1 MRIRKGEREIQYMN
15 VHTRDCAEVF
25 EKSVLGDEVVERLL
39 FADGAS
45 ACERAGDIPFYARQT
60 RRILDD
66 MAERDVRSIG
76 GYAASGG
83 LDALEKALFSMTPA
97 EVVDAV
103 DASGLRGRGGGG
115 FSTGFK
121 WRAVVDAPGTEK
133 YVVCNGDEGDP
144 GAFLDGAIME
154 GDPYRLIE
162 GMLLAGYAVG
172 ASRGFVY
179 VRDEYPISI
188 RRLNDAIGR
197 LEALGLL
204 GEDILGSGFSF
215 RLTVYRGAG
224 AFVCGEE
231 SALVNSLEGRRGMPR
246 IKPPYL
252 ATEGFHGL
260 PTLVNNVETYANVP
274 FIVTHG
280 AQAYRALGTPGCP
293 GTKIYSLSGAVRYPG
308 LVEVPLGTTLREIVF
323 GIGEAMKKNTLMH
336 SNERQEAS
344 QQLTEAIIDFTEGM
358 GIDIKSLLYG
368 MLGGKLAAGGS
379 RSGGGG
385 NGDSTGGVNSGT
397 GDGGNHGNHGGPDPA
412 EAAGDRR
419 DGCEM
424 RSGLY
429 RSHVSRGGPR
439 RALLQPRPLFLRGE
453 PAQIPARGE
462 RREPLRRGGRH
473 GLLRRHRSGGGEQHL
488 RRRAGDGLSRGPRR
502 KREGGVAVPSGGPGR
517 LSALFA
523 GQRDPGRALH
533 GRHGHDLCPAEKMDR
548 GPVRR
553 GDCRRRIHPPA
564 AGRLSAHLPP
574 SGARHPRRSGGS
586 RRKAGQNRCASR
598 TAPTRSCS
606 LSLTS
611 SNATC
616 LRTAISIS
624 IWRCKISPSAETS
637 NGSRRPRRSMLW
649 HRRSAESTAS
659 C

>member
-1 MRIRKGEREIQYMN
+1 MNRLHDHQSFTAWRDACRALECARPCRILVCAGAACLYAGAKYVKEEFRRLAAAHPELSVNMEPDDGVYRTGCQGFCARGPLVRIRKGEREIQYMN

-323 GIGEAMKKNTLMH
+323 GIGGGMPEGSAFKAVLVGGPTG
-336 SNERQEAS
+336 RC
-344 QQLTEAIIDFTEGM
+344 LTERHLDIPFDFDTAAANDAIVG
-358 GIDIKSLLYG
+358 
-368 MLGGKLAAGGS
+368 
-379 RSGGGG
+379 SGGIIVLDQTSSMVEMSQYLMAYSCRESCGKC
-385 NGDSTGGVNSGT
+385 TPCRIGT
-397 GDGGNHGNHGGPDPA
+397 TRMLEILKRLNT
-412 EAAGDRR
+412 
-419 DGCEM
+419 
-424 RSGLY
+424 
-429 RSHVSRGGPR
+429 R
-439 RALLQPRPLFLRGE
+439 RALPGDLEQLEQTAVYVRDRAFCGLGKSAPLMVLSTLEDFREEYEALC
-453 PAQIPARGE
+453 
-462 RREPLRRGGRH
+462 RRE
-473 GLLRRHRSGGGEQHL
+473 EE
-488 RRRAGDGLSRGPRR
+488 A
-502 KREGGVAVPSGGPGR
+502 
-517 LSALFA
+517 
-523 GQRDPGRALH
+523 
-533 GRHGHDLCPAEKMDR
+533 
-548 GPVRR
+548 
-553 GDCRRRIHPPA
+553 
-564 AGRLSAHLPP
+564 
-574 SGARHPRRSGGS
+574 
-586 RRKAGQNRCASR
+586 
-598 TAPTRSCS
+598 
-606 LSLTS
+606 
-611 SNATC
+611 
-616 LRTAISIS
+616 
-624 IWRCKISPSAETS
+624 
-637 NGSRRPRRSMLW
+637 
-649 HRRSAESTAS
+649 
-659 C
+659 